1 MCAAPLLRREIID
14 LQRFV
19 AATVAML
26 PIVPTAEVA
35 LRRNPVGRS
44 AVAKDIAVKFLGAEA
59 GLQQGAGFEGRLF
72 VEREEPSALM
82 SVGGR
87 LDGIESV
94 QVEVIKLLRKQR
106 ETYRQTV
113 FRIDDPVE
121 P

>member
-1 MCAAPLLRREIID
+1 MRAVPLLRGEVID
-14 LQRFV
+14 LKRFV

-26 PIVPTAEVA
+26 TIVPTAKVA

-44 AVAKDIAVKFLGAEA
+44 AVAKNIGVKFLGAEA
-59 GLQQGAGFEGRLF
+59 GLQQRAGFEGRLF

-87 LDGIESV
+87 LDRIESV
-94 QVEVIKLLRKQR
+94 QVEVIKLLWKQR

-113 FRIDDPVE
+113 FRIDDQGE